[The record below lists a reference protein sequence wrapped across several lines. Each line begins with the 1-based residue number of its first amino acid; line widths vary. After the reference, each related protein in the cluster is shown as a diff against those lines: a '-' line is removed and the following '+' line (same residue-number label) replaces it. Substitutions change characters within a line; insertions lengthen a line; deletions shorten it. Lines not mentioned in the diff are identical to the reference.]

1 MRKDLGIA
9 KDVPVIL
16 TLSRIA
22 AEKKINHILNVMPDI
37 IEEFPN
43 VKFVIAGD
51 GPDVDVLKDQVERL
65 TLEDYVI
72 LPGTLNTAMS
82 ATITAWQ
89 IFCFGQ

>member
-1 MRKDLGIA
+1 
-9 KDVPVIL
+9 
-16 TLSRIA
+16 
-22 AEKKINHILNVMPDI
+22 MPDI

-72 LPGTLNTAMS
+72 FAGNVEHGDVGNYYRMADLLFRPVIQKLKGLL
-82 ATITAWQ
+82 ILKH
-89 IFCFGQ
+89 